1 MKTLEEIVSGEQHF
15 EKYEYAGIYF
25 LIFKKEVIY
34 VGSSLKVG
42 TRLFA
47 HRSDKRKKF
56 SGFHIIKYDDIRQ
69 MRLDE
74 IRYIQ
79 TLKPKYNFYYNPDSS
94 NYRRILYSK
103 YIKIKNVFN
112 WVKEHNLSYD
122 KVNAFFRD
130 EKVEEEII
138 KNIEKALYPKGV
150 PSRLIKFNHN
160 KVFTIDE
167 FLNNDQKYKKHY

>member
-1 MKTLEEIVSGEQHF
+1 MKTKEEIIAGEQGF
-15 EKYEYAGIYF
+15 EKYEYSGIYF

-56 SGFHIIKYDDIRQ
+56 SGFHIIKYDDLTQ

-74 IRYIQ
+74 VRYIQ

-103 YIKIKNVFN
+103 YIKIKNVFD
-112 WVKEHNLSYD
+112 WVKDHNLSYD

-130 EKVEEEII
+130 EKVEESLI
-138 KNIEKALYPKGV
+138 KKIENALYPNGV
-150 PSRLIKFNHN
+150 PSRLFKFNHN
-160 KVFTIDE
+160 KSFTKE
-167 FLNNDQKYKKHY
+167 HFLKNDRKHK